1 LKSRFQRDTL
11 KEDESVKLPERR
23 ENFNKSLLAP
33 IFPAIEKVEIP
44 IIDVGESDFGD
55 AAS

>member
-11 KEDESVKLPERR
+11 KEDENVTLPERR
-23 ENFNKSLLAP
+23 ENFSKSLLAP